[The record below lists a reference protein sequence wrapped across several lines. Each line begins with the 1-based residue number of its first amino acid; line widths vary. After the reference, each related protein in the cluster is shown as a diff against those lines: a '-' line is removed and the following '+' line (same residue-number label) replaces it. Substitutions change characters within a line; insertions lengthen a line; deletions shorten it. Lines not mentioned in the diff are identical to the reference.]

1 MCLIII
7 SIFANMSD
15 KQKLLIAL
23 GTNVNQKQN
32 IQKAMNLLRK
42 TWHDILFTKSK
53 WTKPIGMDSDLF
65 YNCLAYTKVDEDLPQ
80 VQQKLKNIEKA
91 CGNTEADRVL
101 QKIQMDIDI
110 LMFGT
115 RKLHEQDWQRSYIQE
130 LIQEIDY

>member
-32 IQKAMNLLRK
+32 IQKAMDLLRK

-53 WTKPIGMDSDLF
+53 WTKPIGMDTDLF
-65 YNCLAYTKVDEDLPQ
+65 YNCLAYAKVDEDLSQ
-80 VQQKLKNIEKA
+80 VQQILKNIEKA
-91 CGNTEADRVL
+91 CGNTEINRAH

-115 RKLHEQDWQRSYIQE
+115 HKLHEQDWQRSYIQE

>member
-32 IQKAMNLLRK
+32 IQKAMDLLRK

-53 WTKPIGMDSDLF
+53 WTKPIGMDTDLF
-65 YNCLAYTKVDEDLPQ
+65 YNCLAYTKVDEDLSQ
-80 VQQKLKNIEKA
+80 VQQILKNIEKT
-91 CGNTEADRVL
+91 CGNTEIDRAH

-115 RKLHEQDWQRSYIQE
+115 HKLHEQDWQRSYIQE

>member
-1 MCLIII
+1 
-7 SIFANMSD
+7 MSD

-32 IQKAMNLLRK
+32 IQKAMDLLRK

-53 WTKPIGMDSDLF
+53 WTKPIGMDTDLF
-65 YNCLAYTKVDEDLPQ
+65 YNCLAYTNVDEDLSQ
-80 VQQKLKNIEKA
+80 VQQILKNIEKA
-91 CGNTEADRVL
+91 CGNTEIDRAH

-115 RKLHEQDWQRSYIQE
+115 HKLHEQDWQRSYIQE

>member
-32 IQKAMNLLRK
+32 IQKAMDLLRK
-42 TWHDILFTKSK
+42 TWHDILFTNLK
-53 WTKPIGMDSDLF
+53 WTKPIGMDTDLF
-65 YNCLAYTKVDEDLPQ
+65 YNCLAYAKVDEDLSQ
-80 VQQKLKNIEKA
+80 VQQILKNIEKA
-91 CGNTEADRVL
+91 CGNTETDRAL

-115 RKLHEQDWQRSYIQE
+115 RKLHEQDWKRSYIQE

>member
-32 IQKAMNLLRK
+32 IQKAMDLLRK
-42 TWHDILFTKSK
+42 TWQDILFTNLK
-53 WTKPIGMDSDLF
+53 WTKPIGMDTDLF
-65 YNCLAYTKVDEDLPQ
+65 YNCLAYTKVDENLSQ
-80 VQQKLKNIEKA
+80 VQQILKNIEKA
-91 CGNTEADRVL
+91 CGNTEADRAH

-115 RKLHEQDWQRSYIQE
+115 HKLHEQDWQRSYIQE

>member
-32 IQKAMNLLRK
+32 IQKAMDLLRK
-42 TWHDILFTKSK
+42 TWHDILFTNLK
-53 WTKPIGMDSDLF
+53 WTKPIGMDTDLF
-65 YNCLAYTKVDEDLPQ
+65 YNCLAYAKVDEDLSQ
-80 VQQKLKNIEKA
+80 VQQILKNIEKA

-115 RKLHEQDWQRSYIQE
+115 HKLHEPDWQRSYIQE
-130 LIQEIDY
+130 LIQEVDY

>member
-15 KQKLLIAL
+15 KQTLLIAL

-32 IQKAMNLLRK
+32 IQKAMDLLCK

-53 WTKPIGMDSDLF
+53 WTKPIGMDTDLF
-65 YNCLAYTKVDEDLPQ
+65 YNCLAYAKVDEDLSH
-80 VQQKLKNIEKA
+80 VQQILKNIEKA
-91 CGNTEADRVL
+91 CGNTETDRVL

-115 RKLHEQDWQRSYIQE
+115 HKLHEQDWQRSYIQE

>member
-32 IQKAMNLLRK
+32 IQKAMDLLLK

-53 WTKPIGMDSDLF
+53 WTKPIGMDTDLF
-65 YNCLAYTKVDEDLPQ
+65 YNCLAYTKVDEDLSQ
-80 VQQKLKNIEKA
+80 VQQILKNIEKA
-91 CGNTEADRVL
+91 CGNTEIDRAH

-115 RKLHEQDWQRSYIQE
+115 HKLHEQDWQRSYIQE

>member
-15 KQKLLIAL
+15 KQKMLIAL

-32 IQKAMNLLRK
+32 IQKAMDLLRK
-42 TWHDILFTKSK
+42 TWHDILFTKLK

-80 VQQKLKNIEKA
+80 VQQILKNIEKT
-91 CGNTEADRVL
+91 CGNTEADRAL

-115 RKLHEQDWQRSYIQE
+115 HKLHEHDWQRSYIQK

>member
-32 IQKAMNLLRK
+32 IQKAMELLRK
-42 TWHDILFTKSK
+42 TWHDILFTNLK
-53 WTKPIGMDSDLF
+53 WTKPIGMDTDLF
-65 YNCLAYTKVDEDLPQ
+65 YNCLAYTKVDEDLSQ
-80 VQQKLKNIEKA
+80 VQQILKNIEKA
-91 CGNTEADRVL
+91 CGNTEIDRAH

-115 RKLHEQDWQRSYIQE
+115 HKLHEQDWQRSYIQE

>member
-23 GTNVNQKQN
+23 GANVNQKQN
-32 IQKAMNLLRK
+32 IQKAMDLLRK
-42 TWHDILFTKSK
+42 TWHDILFTNLK
-53 WTKPIGMDSDLF
+53 WTKPIGMDTDLF
-65 YNCLAYTKVDEDLPQ
+65 YNCLAYAKVDEDLPQ
-80 VQQKLKNIEKA
+80 VQQILKNIEKT

-115 RKLHEQDWQRSYIQE
+115 YKLHEHDWQRSYIQE

>member
-32 IQKAMNLLRK
+32 IQKAMDLLRK
-42 TWHDILFTKSK
+42 TWHDILFTNLK
-53 WTKPIGMDSDLF
+53 WTKPIGMDTDLF
-65 YNCLAYTKVDEDLPQ
+65 YNCLAYAKVDEDLPH
-80 VQQKLKNIEKA
+80 VQQILKNIENA

-115 RKLHEQDWQRSYIQE
+115 HKLHEQDWQRRYIQE

>member
-32 IQKAMNLLRK
+32 IQKAMDLLRK

-53 WTKPIGMDSDLF
+53 WTKPIGMDTDLF
-65 YNCLAYTKVDEDLPQ
+65 YNCLAYTKVDEDLSQ
-80 VQQKLKNIEKA
+80 VQQILKNIEKA
-91 CGNTEADRVL
+91 CGNTEIDRAH

>member
-15 KQKLLIAL
+15 KQTLLIAL

-32 IQKAMNLLRK
+32 IQKAMELLRK
-42 TWHDILFTKSK
+42 TWHDILFTNLK
-53 WTKPIGMDSDLF
+53 WTKPIGMDTDLF
-65 YNCLAYTKVDEDLPQ
+65 YNCLAYTKVDEDLSQ
-80 VQQKLKNIEKA
+80 VQQILKNIEKA
-91 CGNTEADRVL
+91 CGNTEIDRAH

-115 RKLHEQDWQRSYIQE
+115 HKLHEQDWQRSYIQE

>member
-32 IQKAMNLLRK
+32 IQKAMDLLRK
-42 TWHDILFTKSK
+42 TWHDILFTNLK
-53 WTKPIGMDSDLF
+53 WTKPIGMDTDLF
-65 YNCLAYTKVDEDLPQ
+65 YNCLAYAKVDEDLSQ
-80 VQQKLKNIEKA
+80 VQQILKNIEKA
-91 CGNTEADRVL
+91 CGNTEADRAH

-115 RKLHEQDWQRSYIQE
+115 RKLHEQDWQRSYIQK

>member
-53 WTKPIGMDSDLF
+53 WTNPIGMDTDLF
-65 YNCLAYTKVDEDLPQ
+65 YNCLAYAKVDEDLSQ
-80 VQQKLKNIEKA
+80 VQQILKNIEKA
-91 CGNTEADRVL
+91 CGNTETNRAL

>member
-15 KQKLLIAL
+15 KQTLLIAL

-32 IQKAMNLLRK
+32 IQKAMELLRK
-42 TWHDILFTKSK
+42 TWHDILFTNLK
-53 WTKPIGMDSDLF
+53 WTKPIGMDTDLF
-65 YNCLAYTKVDEDLPQ
+65 YNCLAYTKVDEDLSQ
-80 VQQKLKNIEKA
+80 VQQILKNIEKA
-91 CGNTEADRVL
+91 CGNTETDRAL

-115 RKLHEQDWQRSYIQE
+115 RKLHEHDWQRSYIQE

>member
-32 IQKAMNLLRK
+32 IQKAMDLLRK
-42 TWHDILFTKSK
+42 TWHDILFTNLK

-65 YNCLAYTKVDEDLPQ
+65 YNCLAYTKVDENLSQ
-80 VQQKLKNIEKA
+80 VQQILKNIEKT
-91 CGNTEADRVL
+91 CGNTETDRAH

-115 RKLHEQDWQRSYIQE
+115 HKLHEHDWQRSYIQE

>member
-32 IQKAMNLLRK
+32 IQKAMDLLRK
-42 TWHDILFTKSK
+42 TWHDILFTNMK

-65 YNCLAYTKVDEDLPQ
+65 YNCLAYAKVDEDLPQ
-80 VQQKLKNIEKA
+80 VQQILKNIEKA

>member
-32 IQKAMNLLRK
+32 IQKAMDLLRK
-42 TWHDILFTKSK
+42 TWHDILFTNLK
-53 WTKPIGMDSDLF
+53 WTKPIGMDTDLF
-65 YNCLAYTKVDEDLPQ
+65 YNCLAYTKVDEDLLK
-80 VQQKLKNIEKA
+80 VQQILKNIEKA
-91 CGNTEADRVL
+91 CGNTEADRAL

-115 RKLHEQDWQRSYIQE
+115 RKLLEHDWQRSYIQE

>member
-32 IQKAMNLLRK
+32 IQKAMDLLRK

-53 WTKPIGMDSDLF
+53 WTKPIGMDTDLF
-65 YNCLAYTKVDEDLPQ
+65 YNCLAYTKVDEDLSQ
-80 VQQKLKNIEKA
+80 VQQILKNIEKA
-91 CGNTEADRVL
+91 CGNTEIDRAH

-110 LMFGT
+110 LMLGT
-115 RKLHEQDWQRSYIQE
+115 HKLHEQDWQRSYIQE

>member
-1 MCLIII
+1 
-7 SIFANMSD
+7 MSD

-32 IQKAMNLLRK
+32 MLKAMNLLRK

-53 WTKPIGMDSDLF
+53 WTKPIGMDTDLF
-65 YNCLAYTKVDEDLPQ
+65 YNCLAYAKVDEDLPH
-80 VQQKLKNIEKA
+80 VQQILKNIEKA
-91 CGNTEADRVL
+91 CGNTETDRAH

-110 LMFGT
+110 LMFCT
-115 RKLHEQDWQRSYIQE
+115 HKLHEQDWQRNYIQE

>member
-32 IQKAMNLLRK
+32 IQKAMDLLRK

-53 WTKPIGMDSDLF
+53 WTKPIGMDTDLF
-65 YNCLAYTKVDEDLPQ
+65 YNCLAYTKVDEDLSQ
-80 VQQKLKNIEKA
+80 VQQILKNIEKA
-91 CGNTEADRVL
+91 CGNTEIDRAH

-115 RKLHEQDWQRSYIQE
+115 HKLHEQDWQRSYIQE

>member
-42 TWHDILFTKSK
+42 TWHDIQFTNLK
-53 WTKPIGMDSDLF
+53 WTKPIGMDTDLF
-65 YNCLAYTKVDEDLPQ
+65 YNCLAYAKVDEDLSQ
-80 VQQKLKNIEKA
+80 VQQILKNIEKA
-91 CGNTEADRVL
+91 CGNTEADRAH

-115 RKLHEQDWQRSYIQE
+115 HKLHEQDWQRSYIQE

>member
-1 MCLIII
+1 
-7 SIFANMSD
+7 MSD

-32 IQKAMNLLRK
+32 IQKAMDLLRK
-42 TWHDILFTKSK
+42 TWHDILFTNLK
-53 WTKPIGMDSDLF
+53 WTKPIGMDTDLF
-65 YNCLAYTKVDEDLPQ
+65 YNCLAYAKVDEDLSQ
-80 VQQKLKNIEKA
+80 VQQILKNIEKA

-115 RKLHEQDWQRSYIQE
+115 HKLHEPDWQRSYIQE
-130 LIQEIDY
+130 LIQEVDY

>member
-32 IQKAMNLLRK
+32 IQKAMDLLRK

-53 WTKPIGMDSDLF
+53 WTKPIGMDTDFF
-65 YNCLAYTKVDEDLPQ
+65 YNCLAYTKVDEDLSQ
-80 VQQKLKNIEKA
+80 VQQILKNIEKT
-91 CGNTEADRVL
+91 CGNTEIDRAH

-115 RKLHEQDWQRSYIQE
+115 HKLHEQDWQRSYIQE

>member
-32 IQKAMNLLRK
+32 IQKAMDLLRK
-42 TWHDILFTKSK
+42 TWHDILFTNMK

-65 YNCLAYTKVDEDLPQ
+65 YNCLAYAKVDEDLPQ
-80 VQQKLKNIEKA
+80 VQQILKNIEKA

-130 LIQEIDY
+130 LIQEFDY

>member
-15 KQKLLIAL
+15 KQTLLIAL

-32 IQKAMNLLRK
+32 IQKAMELLRK
-42 TWHDILFTKSK
+42 TWHDILFTNLK
-53 WTKPIGMDSDLF
+53 WTKPIGMDTDLF
-65 YNCLAYTKVDEDLPQ
+65 YNCLAYTKVDEDLSQ
-80 VQQKLKNIEKA
+80 VQQILKNIEKA
-91 CGNTEADRVL
+91 CGNTETDRAH

>member
-32 IQKAMNLLRK
+32 IQKAMDLLRK
-42 TWHDILFTKSK
+42 TWHDILFTKLK
-53 WTKPIGMDSDLF
+53 WTKPIGMDTDLF
-65 YNCLAYTKVDEDLPQ
+65 YNCLAYAKVDEDLPQ
-80 VQQKLKNIEKA
+80 VQQILKNIEKT

-115 RKLHEQDWQRSYIQE
+115 HKLHEHDWQRSYIQE

>member
-32 IQKAMNLLRK
+32 IQKAMELLRK
-42 TWHDILFTKSK
+42 TWHDVLFTNLK
-53 WTKPIGMDSDLF
+53 WTKPIGMDTDLF
-65 YNCLAYTKVDEDLPQ
+65 YNCLAYTKVDEDLSQ
-80 VQQKLKNIEKA
+80 VQQILKNIEKA
-91 CGNTEADRVL
+91 CGNTEADRAH

-115 RKLHEQDWQRSYIQE
+115 RKFHEQDWQRSYIQE

>member
-32 IQKAMNLLRK
+32 IQKAMDLLRK

-53 WTKPIGMDSDLF
+53 WTKPIGMDTDLF
-65 YNCLAYTKVDEDLPQ
+65 YNCLAYTKVDEDLSQ
-80 VQQKLKNIEKA
+80 VQQMLKNIEKA
-91 CGNTEADRVL
+91 CGNTEIDRAHK
-101 QKIQMDIDI
+101 KIQMDIDI

-115 RKLHEQDWQRSYIQE
+115 HKLHEQDWQRSYIQE

>member
-15 KQKLLIAL
+15 KQTLLIAL

-32 IQKAMNLLRK
+32 IQKAMDLLRK
-42 TWHDILFTKSK
+42 TWHEILFTKSK
-53 WTKPIGMDSDLF
+53 WTKPIGMDTDLF

-80 VQQKLKNIEKA
+80 VQQILKNIEKT
-91 CGNTEADRVL
+91 CGNTEADRAL

-115 RKLHEQDWQRSYIQE
+115 HKLHEHDWQRSYIQE

>member
-32 IQKAMNLLRK
+32 IQKAMDLLRK
-42 TWHDILFTKSK
+42 TWHEILFTKSK
-53 WTKPIGMDSDLF
+53 WTKPIGMDTDLF
-65 YNCLAYTKVDEDLPQ
+65 YNCLAYAKVDEDLSQ
-80 VQQKLKNIEKA
+80 VQQILKNIEKA
-91 CGNTEADRVL
+91 CGNTETNRAH

>member
-32 IQKAMNLLRK
+32 IQKAMELLRK
-42 TWHDILFTKSK
+42 TWHDILFTNLK
-53 WTKPIGMDSDLF
+53 WTKPIGMDTDLF

-80 VQQKLKNIEKA
+80 VQQILKNIEKT
-91 CGNTEADRVL
+91 CGNTEADRAL

>member
-32 IQKAMNLLRK
+32 IQKAMELLRK
-42 TWHDILFTKSK
+42 TWHDILFTNLK
-53 WTKPIGMDSDLF
+53 WTKPIGMDTDLF
-65 YNCLAYTKVDEDLPQ
+65 YNCLAYTKVDENLSQ
-80 VQQKLKNIEKA
+80 VQQILKNIEKA
-91 CGNTEADRVL
+91 CGNTEADRAH

-115 RKLHEQDWQRSYIQE
+115 HKLHEQDWQRSYIQE

>member
-32 IQKAMNLLRK
+32 IQKAMDLLRK

-53 WTKPIGMDSDLF
+53 WTKPIGMDTDLF
-65 YNCLAYTKVDEDLPQ
+65 YNCLAYTKVDEDLSQ
-80 VQQKLKNIEKA
+80 VQQILKNIEKA
-91 CGNTEADRVL
+91 CGNTEIDRAH

-115 RKLHEQDWQRSYIQE
+115 HKLHEQDWQRNYIQE

>member
-32 IQKAMNLLRK
+32 IQKAMDLLRK

-53 WTKPIGMDSDLF
+53 WTKPIGMDTDLF
-65 YNCLAYTKVDEDLPQ
+65 YNCLAYTKVDEDLSQ
-80 VQQKLKNIEKA
+80 VQQILKNIEKA
-91 CGNTEADRVL
+91 CGNTEINRGH

-115 RKLHEQDWQRSYIQE
+115 HKLHEQDWQRSYIHE

>member
-32 IQKAMNLLRK
+32 IQKAMDLLRK

-53 WTKPIGMDSDLF
+53 WTKPIGMDTDLF
-65 YNCLAYTKVDEDLPQ
+65 YNCLAYTKVDEDLSQ
-80 VQQKLKNIEKA
+80 VQQILKNIEKA
-91 CGNTEADRVL
+91 CGNTEIDRAH

-115 RKLHEQDWQRSYIQE
+115 HKLHEPDWQRSYIQE

>member
-32 IQKAMNLLRK
+32 IQKAMDLLRK

-53 WTKPIGMDSDLF
+53 WTKPIGMDTDLF
-65 YNCLAYTKVDEDLPQ
+65 YNCLAYTKVDEDLSQ
-80 VQQKLKNIEKA
+80 VQQILKNIEKA

-115 RKLHEQDWQRSYIQE
+115 HKLHEQDWQRSYIQE

>member
-32 IQKAMNLLRK
+32 IQKAMDLLRK
-42 TWHDILFTKSK
+42 TWHEILFTKSK

-65 YNCLAYTKVDEDLPQ
+65 YNCLAYTKVDEDLLK
-80 VQQKLKNIEKA
+80 VQQILKNIEKT
-91 CGNTEADRVL
+91 CGNTEADRAL

-115 RKLHEQDWQRSYIQE
+115 HKLHEHDWQRSYIQE